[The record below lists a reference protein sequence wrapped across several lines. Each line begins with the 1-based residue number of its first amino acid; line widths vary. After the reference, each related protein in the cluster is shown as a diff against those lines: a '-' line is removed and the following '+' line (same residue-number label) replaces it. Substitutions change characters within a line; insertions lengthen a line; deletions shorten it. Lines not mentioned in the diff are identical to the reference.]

1 MTACGTKV
9 KAVRVLRSSVVL
21 ALLLLASLPAASV
34 RAWAQSPTPQELLQ
48 ELRQVGLDEARSYR
62 VTDLLL
68 HRDAIRLRLHHGTLM
83 FLKPVAGRITGAVF
97 EGIGEVLVLPPDRGE
112 RQQLVKF
119 TGSPIL
125 TESFNRAYFRFTD
138 NSFAELFKQIR
149 AGRGRPVPA
158 PQLRE
163 SWQDSLLSL
172 NSSHAVRLLL
182 DFLQSP
188 PVPYFYAGIY
198 GQHLGT
204 FDIVVDHR
212 RPEQLLVGQ
221 LATAGERHYYDVWCS
236 FQRRDLERPP
246 PAVTATA
253 YRIEATLT
261 AERELKAETE
271 VDLELPR
278 ADERVLLFDLSR
290 FLTVEEVVELV
301 GPPGAQTARPLTFFQ
316 NATMTAEEA
325 IFKGTDVLVVVLPP
339 ASPAGPSERERR
351 RLRFRYR
358 GRVILDVGG
367 GVLYVG
373 ARGIWYPAPAQPG
386 QAHFEMRFRYP
397 RALELVAA
405 GTLRETHTEGEE
417 KVSFWVTEVPVPVV
431 GFNVG
436 HYDHYEVKRNG
447 VPITV
452 YANRQLEPYLARAGQ
467 VLLPRLPPPSFPP
480 SPWPEP
486 SRQTHRVLLPATP
499 IEQLDRVANT
509 VADAVHSFSK
519 LFGPF
524 PYPDLKVSQI
534 PARLGQGFP
543 GLLYLSTLSFLPEA
557 DLARMGL
564 DERSQEFY
572 TRLTP
577 AHEAAHQWWGSHV
590 QFPHYRDQWLAESL
604 AGYSALL
611 YLEQQPGGQ
620 AAVRRWLERYR
631 QDLLRR
637 DERGKTVESIGALTL
652 GIRLSSSL
660 SPRGYT
666 SVIYSKGP
674 WVLHMLRTLLR
685 DPDTGSDAVFFN
697 TLRALV
703 ARSSNA
709 PLTTAD
715 FQRHFE
721 QVLPPY
727 ANLEE
732 SGSLD
737 WFFQQWVY
745 DTGMP
750 RYQLHWQ
757 ARPDPDGGWH
767 VEGTVAQSGVSNPFT
782 MALPLYARFGDKL
795 TRLGRVM
802 VTGEQATFR
811 FPAAARPDEVVLDPQ
826 LTVLSVPE

>member
-1 MTACGTKV
+1 M
-9 KAVRVLRSSVVL
+9 KAPHSSFVS
-21 ALLLLASLPAASV
+21 ALLLASLLVGAHCA
-34 RAWAQSPTPQELLQ
+34 RAQSPDPRTLLD

-68 HRDAIRLRLHHGTLM
+68 HRDAIRLRLRHGTLM

-97 EGIGEVLVLPPDRGE
+97 EGTGEVLVLPPDRGE

-119 TGSPIL
+119 IGSPIL
-125 TESFNRAYFRFTD
+125 TESFDRAYFRFTD
-138 NSFAELFKQIR
+138 SSFAELFKQIR
-149 AGRGRPVPA
+149 AGHGRPVPA
-158 PQLRE
+158 PQVRE
-163 SWQDSLLSL
+163 RWQDSLETL

-188 PVPYFYAGIY
+188 PLPYFYAGIY
-198 GQHLGT
+198 GQHVGT

-212 RPEQLLVGQ
+212 RREEILVGQ
-221 LATAGERHYYDVWCS
+221 LVTVGERHYYDVWCS
-236 FQRRDLERPP
+236 FQRRGLERPL
-246 PAVTATA
+246 PAVKATA

-261 AERELKAETE
+261 AERELKARSE

-278 ADERVLLFDLSR
+278 AGEHVLLFDLSR

-301 GPPGAQTARPLTFFQ
+301 GPPGEHTPRPLAFFQ

-325 IFKGTDVLVVVLPP
+325 IFKGTDVVVVVLPP
-339 ASPAGPSERERR
+339 PLSPAGLSGLERR

-373 ARGIWYPAPAQPG
+373 ARGIWYPAPTRPG
-386 QAHFEMRFRYP
+386 PAHFEMRFRYP
-397 RALELVAA
+397 HSLELVAT
-405 GTLRETHTEGEE
+405 GTLRETHTEGEQKE
-417 KVSFWVTEVPVPVV
+417 SSWVTEVPLPVA

-436 HYDHYEVKRNG
+436 HYDHYEVRRDG

-467 VLLPRLPPPSFPP
+467 VLLPRLPPPTVPP
-480 SPWPEP
+480 GPYRPDAP
-486 SRQTHRVLLPATP
+486 GPTHVVIPPAAP
-499 IEQLDRVANT
+499 IEQLERVANL
-509 VADAVHSFSK
+509 VADALDSFSK

-524 PYPDLKVSQI
+524 PYPNLKVSQI

-564 DERSQEFY
+564 DERSREFY

-604 AGYSALL
+604 AAYSALL

-620 AAVRRWLERYR
+620 AKVRQWLERYR
-631 QDLLRR
+631 QDLLRQ
-637 DERGKTVESIGALTL
+637 DERGTTIEPTGALTL
-652 GIRLSSSL
+652 GIRLNSSL
-660 SPRGYT
+660 SPHGYA
-666 SVIYSKGP
+666 SLIYSKGP
-674 WVLHMLRTLLR
+674 WVLHMLRTLFR
-685 DPDTGSDAVFFN
+685 DSDSGSDAVFFN
-697 TLRALV
+697 ALRALA
-703 ARSSNA
+703 ARQRDGTM
-709 PLTTAD
+709 TTAD

-721 QVLPPY
+721 QALPSD
-727 ANLEE
+727 ADLED
-732 SGSLD
+732 SGRLD

-745 DTGMP
+745 DTGVP
-750 RYQLHWQ
+750 RYQLHWK
-757 ARPDPDGGWH
+757 ARPNPEGGWH
-767 VEGTVAQSGVSNPFT
+767 VQGRVTQSGVSGLFT
-782 MALPLYARFGDKL
+782 MPLPLYARFGEQL
-795 TRLGRVM
+795 TRLGRVI
-802 VTGEQATFR
+802 VTGEQVTFR
-811 FPAAARPDEVVLDPQ
+811 FPAAARPDEVMLDPH